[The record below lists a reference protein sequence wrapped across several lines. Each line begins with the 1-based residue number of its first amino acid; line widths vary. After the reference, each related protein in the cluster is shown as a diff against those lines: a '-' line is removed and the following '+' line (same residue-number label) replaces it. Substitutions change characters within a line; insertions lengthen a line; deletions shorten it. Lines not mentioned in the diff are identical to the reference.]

1 MQKALTVTL
10 CGAIGLLSCASLAF
24 GAGEHETPEAAK
36 GAGQM
41 PVPTAMIGQKHR
53 HHRSTGKKSG
63 GTSATAKPRA
73 TPAPMDKSTPK

>member
-1 MQKALTVTL
+1 MQNALTVTL
-10 CGAIGLLSCASLAF
+10 YVAVGLLFWASLAF

-41 PVPTAMIGQKHR
+41 PVPTPMIGQKHR
-53 HHRSTGKKSG
+53 HHRSTGKKSEA
-63 GTSATAKPRA
+63 SAMAKPRA